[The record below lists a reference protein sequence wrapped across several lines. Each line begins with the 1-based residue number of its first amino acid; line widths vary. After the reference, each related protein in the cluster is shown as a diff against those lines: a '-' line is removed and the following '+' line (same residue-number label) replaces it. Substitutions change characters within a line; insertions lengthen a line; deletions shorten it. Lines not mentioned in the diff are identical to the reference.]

1 MKKLQQIYW
10 QKISGSSPGS
20 DNTLI
25 VRSQSSSKK
34 SSEQPCLI
42 NNFCNHTL
50 FQKVLSLIQPKNS
63 LHNIIVVV
71 WLMTSM
77 WVKHYRRVFPY
88 QFLIIKLK
96 VLEIQFKNWIQ
107 ILTIRAIWK
116 LTLFYKFTIIIPR

>member
-1 MKKLQQIYW
+1 
-10 QKISGSSPGS
+10 
-20 DNTLI
+20 
-25 VRSQSSSKK
+25 
-34 SSEQPCLI
+34 
-42 NNFCNHTL
+42 
-50 FQKVLSLIQPKNS
+50 
-63 LHNIIVVV
+63 
-71 WLMTSM
+71 MTSM